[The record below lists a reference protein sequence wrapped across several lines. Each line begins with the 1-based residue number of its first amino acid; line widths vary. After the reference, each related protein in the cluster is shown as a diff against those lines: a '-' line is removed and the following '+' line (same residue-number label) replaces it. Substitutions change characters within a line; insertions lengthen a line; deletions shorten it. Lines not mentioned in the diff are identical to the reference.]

1 MFEKKK
7 LHSMITPLIAF
18 AADKCYG
25 TLFFIKKTLLETV
38 GGVTK
43 ASGFDRMEHVISQ
56 RCG

>member
-1 MFEKKK
+1 
-7 LHSMITPLIAF
+7 MITPLIAF